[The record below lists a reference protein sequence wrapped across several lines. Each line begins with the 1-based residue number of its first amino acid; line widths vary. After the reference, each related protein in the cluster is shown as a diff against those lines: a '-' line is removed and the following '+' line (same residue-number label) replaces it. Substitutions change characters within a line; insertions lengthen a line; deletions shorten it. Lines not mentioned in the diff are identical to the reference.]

1 MSRAATLFVWTLI
14 VVVAGWSTTAMA
26 GSDDALV
33 QHQWSASFPPSTLQT
48 YFDDETDRVFVAVTG
63 EPAGEVDALG
73 SVLTSRLQSLDE
85 DWTVVYESDRE
96 VLEELDDDQVAQL
109 GLEVEADR
117 IVVARLADDGEW
129 VPELTLGF
137 YDEEAEL
144 LDSTMVRRGQAIRA
158 YGEEDELEEPVAQ
171 EDVQPEEQQD
181 PVVEDEPVAQADPE
195 PDEPEQPDEPVAQPD
210 PQPEPQQDEPV
221 AEQQDEPERDDRI
234 DDAELEREYDAQKLE
249 WRDGHAYDSGQ
260 RLEGPDFY
268 HAIGEPELADQ
279 YRSVRPGYLL
289 GGVVLGVGG
298 GVLMMAST
306 ETDSSLVT
314 TAGLLGMVTGT
325 ILFFSGFAESHPM
338 SRDEREQAVDD
349 HNSDLRRELGLPGST
364 GPSARGRQFRPTT
377 AIPSQDNAGGMLN
390 TGGGAM
396 IGITIPF

>member
-158 YGEEDELEEPVAQ
+158 YGEESLIVTVCSEPLFATKWIVPRLHRFYA
-171 EDVQPEEQQD
+171 VCP
-181 PVVEDEPVAQADPE
+181 
-195 PDEPEQPDEPVAQPD
+195 
-210 PQPEPQQDEPV
+210 
-221 AEQQDEPERDDRI
+221 
-234 DDAELEREYDAQKLE
+234 DAEVRLQASLHTVDRSRHSAFGVIDLKRAGIDVSVRLGY
-249 WRDGHAYDSGQ
+249 GHYADITPQ
-260 RLEGPDFY
+260 RLMGLELLPMC
-268 HAIGEPELADQ
+268 APELAS
-279 YRSVRPGYLL
+279 SVTGIDSLRQLPLLCDSTLTRFDEPCGWKEWFKQQGCEAGVFRELRFGNGLLAQEAAVAGQGVLL
-289 GGVVLGVGG
+289 G
-298 GVLMMAST
+298 
-306 ETDSSLVT
+306 
-314 TAGLLGMVTGT
+314 
-325 ILFFSGFAESHPM
+325 
-338 SRDEREQAVDD
+338 SRDLHQAELSAGKLEVALDRPLNCEQAYYVV
-349 HNSDLRRELGLPGST
+349 SAGPGQDR
-364 GPSARGRQFRPTT
+364 PIAEQFLKWLLDEASKP
-377 AIPSQDNAGGMLN
+377 A
-390 TGGGAM
+390 
-396 IGITIPF
+396 